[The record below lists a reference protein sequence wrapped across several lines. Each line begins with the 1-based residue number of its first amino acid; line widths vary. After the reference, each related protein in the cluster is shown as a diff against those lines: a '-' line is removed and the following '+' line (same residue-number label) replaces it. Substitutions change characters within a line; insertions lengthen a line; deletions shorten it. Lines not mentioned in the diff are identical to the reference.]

1 MLWLVRFMLAAAI
14 AFAIPTPAPAAENAK
29 VQASEQEGYGRL
41 IFTFDDPPTIETQV
55 SGGVVVISFSA
66 PVDVKV
72 ESIARDLPSFVTVAR
87 RDPDGKGVRLA
98 LGRQAKVNTM
108 AAGEKLFVDIMPES
122 WVGMPPPLPPEVVAD
137 LTKRALDA
145 ERIKKELARAQ
156 TLPPAIMKVSSGSN
170 ADRMRLTFTFSDKV
184 AVRFK
189 SDRRYGI
196 LTVPGTTVFD
206 AAMAR
211 AELPPE
217 VTDFK
222 AEVVGDALIVRFSVP
237 EGKEMR
243 GLPEDRAFVV
253 DVTEPGRIEPAAEVA
268 PSKEVPVPAGVP
280 DKTAEVKAS
289 ADKATKVA
297 EVEGEFEPE
306 YGEYAEYTEEMPRGY
321 VMPKF
326 DVAVKKTPEKKA
338 EVATAERAAPAKAPP
353 SVAPAA
359 PVAAHA
365 ENQMSKLAALEPAR
379 PEAAPQTTPAATAPQ
394 KPVTASQPHKDIAAP
409 ENEAEPAMIPA
420 AERMLRDLASEAEET
435 GVRVLKDDTVLHVAF
450 PLKKVQAAA
459 AFIRGSSM
467 FLVFDGDEKFDTRR
481 IADNSGGLISRVQT
495 QSTGAGVALELTLA
509 QPRLAS
515 LTNRGRTWILS
526 LGETIL
532 VRTRPIHFTPSFGAD
547 GRTLLEASVEG
558 TGTVHHVKDNTVGDE
573 LYVVTLGAPTRGT
586 VRERDFIEFSSLPTS
601 HGLAFKP
608 IADDFLVKT
617 TQKGVMLTRDKGL
630 TVSLDAAQPSLAQVE
645 LKPGSPFAPDAW
657 RKAKMGKPEEA
668 HELSRIAAGASPE
681 ERTKARVQ
689 LARFQLASGNAAETK
704 AILEVAAKDSP
715 GLADDPDVKLMRGS
729 AFVMLRQFDEAARML
744 GSGSVSVNGEAALW
758 LMIAQAGRGNIG
770 LARDAY
776 RRGEPVLDAMPPDLQ
791 RLFRQTMA
799 EIAIAARD
807 FATAATQIDALD
819 TLGMA
824 EGWAQR
830 EVMRGQIAEG
840 FDQPGLALEAYRRA
854 MDSDD
859 EIAKAKARL
868 HATNLRYQM
877 NEIARTAAIK
887 DLERLTSYW
896 RGDKTEASALASLAM
911 MYKGE
916 QRWRDAFSAM
926 RTAAQHHPKEEST
939 RMLQDE
945 MAVDFARLFLGEGGE
960 IAPPT
965 LESVALFYDF
975 KELTPPGRKGDELI
989 RKLADRL
996 VEVDLLT
1003 QAADLLTY
1011 QVRNRLQGPAKAQVA
1026 AHVAAI
1032 ELMDRK
1038 PGKALNVLHETR
1050 FAGLPADLVRSRLI
1064 LEARAL
1070 SELRRPDL
1078 ALEMIAAYEGE
1089 EINRLR
1095 ADIQWAAG
1103 RWQSAGEALEF
1114 MLGDTWREKE
1124 PLDTPTRQ
1132 DVLRA
1137 AIAYALSEDSLG
1149 LDRLRSKFALKFAE
1163 TPEAHTFDVVTAPS
1177 ELRGP
1182 DFMQAAKA
1190 ASVADTLK
1198 SFLED
1203 YRERYPESAPPVVR
1217 MKEDGTQKTA
1227 DARPT

>member
-1 MLWLVRFMLAAAI
+1 MLWLARFVLAAAI
-14 AFAIPTPAPAAENAK
+14 VFAVPTPSSAVENAK
-29 VQASEQEGYGRL
+29 VQASQQEGYGRL

-66 PVDVKV
+66 AVDVKV
-72 ESIARDLPSFVTVAR
+72 ESIARDLPNFVTVAR

-98 LGRQAKVNTM
+98 LSRQAKVNTM

-156 TLPPAIMKVSSGSN
+156 TLPPAVMKVSTGSN

-184 AVRFK
+184 EVRFK
-189 SDRRYGI
+189 NDRRYGI

-217 VTDFK
+217 ITDFRS
-222 AEVVGDALIVRFSVP
+222 EVVGDTLIVRFSVP

-243 GLPEDRAFVV
+243 GLSEDRAFVV
-253 DVTEPGRIEPAAEVA
+253 DVAEPGRFDPAAEAA
-268 PSKEVPVPAGVP
+268 PSKEIPVPAATPEKTAGAKVP
-280 DKTAEVKAS
+280 EAQDTAEV
-289 ADKATKVA
+289 T

-306 YGEYAEYTEEMPRGY
+306 YGEFAEYTEEMPRGY

-326 DVAVKKTPEKKA
+326 DVAVRTPPEKK
-338 EVATAERAAPAKAPP
+338 PAIAQAK
-353 SVAPAA
+353 PAA
-359 PVAAHA
+359 PEQPVPPAAAVAA
-365 ENQMSKLAALEPAR
+365 QTSKPQLAALQLAK
-379 PEAAPQTTPAATAPQ
+379 PAAAATH
-394 KPVTASQPHKDIAAP
+394 SQDIVETHEVQAQ
-409 ENEAEPAMIPA
+409 AEDGESAMIPA
-420 AERMLRDLASEAEET
+420 AERALRDLADEAEKS
-435 GVRVLKDDTVLHVAF
+435 GVGILKDDTALHIAF
-450 PLKKVQAAA
+450 PLANAKAAA
-459 AFIRGSSM
+459 AFIRGSTM
-467 FLVFDGDEKFDTRR
+467 FVVFDGDEKFDTRR
-481 IADNSGGLISRVQT
+481 IADSSGGLISRVRT
-495 QSTGAGVALELTLA
+495 QSTGAGVALEITLA
-509 QPRLAS
+509 RPRLAS
-515 LTNRGRTWILS
+515 LTNRGKTWILS

-532 VRTRPIHFTPSFGAD
+532 VRTRPIHFTPNFGAD
-547 GRTLLEASVEG
+547 GRTLLEAGVEG
-558 TGTVHHVKDNTVGDE
+558 VGTVHHVKDSAVGDE
-573 LYVVTLGAPTRGT
+573 LYVVTLGAPSRGT

-608 IADDFLVKT
+608 IADDFLAKA
-617 TQKGVMLTRDKGL
+617 TQNGVMLTRDKGL
-630 TVSLDAAQPSLAQVE
+630 TVSLDAKPSGAQVE

-657 RKAKMGKPEEA
+657 RKAKMGAAEEA
-668 HELSRIAAGASPE
+668 HEMSRIAAGASPE

-689 LARFQLASGNAAETK
+689 LARFHLASGNAAETK
-704 AILEVAAKDSP
+704 AILDVAAKDSP
-715 GLADDPDVKLMRGS
+715 GLADDADVKLMRGS
-729 AFVMLRQFDEAARML
+729 ALVMLRRFDEAARML

-758 LMIAQAGRGNIG
+758 LMVAEAGRGNIG
-770 LARDAY
+770 LSRDAY

-799 EIAIAARD
+799 DIAIAARD

-819 TLGMA
+819 TLGIA

-854 MDSDD
+854 MDSGD

-877 NEIARTAAIK
+877 NEVARTAAIK
-887 DLERLTSYW
+887 DLEQLTAYW

-916 QRWRDAFSAM
+916 HRWRDAFTAM
-926 RTAAQHHPKEEST
+926 RTAAEYHPKEEST
-939 RMLQDE
+939 RLLQDE
-945 MAVDFARLFLGEGGE
+945 MAVDFARLFLGESGE

-1038 PGKALNVLHETR
+1038 PGKALNILHDTR
-1050 FAGLPADLVRSRLI
+1050 FAGLPPDLVRSRLI

-1070 SELRRPDL
+1070 SELQRPDL
-1078 ALEMIAAYEGE
+1078 ALEMVAAYEGD

-1095 ADIQWAAG
+1095 ADIQWTAG

-1114 MLGDTWREKE
+1114 MLGDTWREPE
-1124 PLDTPTRQ
+1124 PLELPARQ

-1137 AIAYALSEDSLG
+1137 AIAYALSEDALG
-1149 LDRLRSKFALKFAE
+1149 LDRLRSKYAPKFAE
-1163 TPEAHTFDVVTAPS
+1163 TPDAHTFDVVTAPS

-1182 DFMQAAKA
+1182 DFLRAAKA
-1190 ASVADTLK
+1190 VSVADTLK

-1203 YRERYPESAPPVVR
+1203 YRERYPESAPPIVR
-1217 MKEDGTQKTA
+1217 MKEDGKQKTA